1 MILSSDNN
9 DAPNRVI
16 AHENS
21 SSRRVGP
28 LENKMKKL
36 EDVGVLIARILMP
49 VLFITAGWGKISGYA
64 GTQQY
69 MEAMGLPGFLLPLT
83 ILLEFGG
90 GLAILLG
97 FLTRTTA
104 LFTAG
109 FTLLTALIFH
119 SNFAEGVN
127 SLMFMKNLT
136 IAGGFL
142 LLALTGPG
150 AFSLDRL
157 LNKKW

>member
-9 DAPNRVI
+9 DALNRAI

-21 SSRRVGP
+21 SSSRIGL

-69 MEAMGLPGFLLPLT
+69 MEAMGVPGLLLPLT
-83 ILLEFGG
+83 ILLEFAAVWRFCWGSSHAP
-90 GLAILLG
+90 LR
-97 FLTRTTA
+97 FLPLVLRC
-104 LFTAG
+104 
-109 FTLLTALIFH
+109 
-119 SNFAEGVN
+119 
-127 SLMFMKNLT
+127 
-136 IAGGFL
+136 
-142 LLALTGPG
+142 
-150 AFSLDRL
+150 
-157 LNKKW
+157 

>member
-9 DAPNRVI
+9 DALNRAI

-21 SSRRVGP
+21 SSSRIGL

-69 MEAMGLPGFLLPLT
+69 MEAMGVRDSCCRSPYCLSSAAVWRFCWGSSPAPL
-83 ILLEFGG
+83 
-90 GLAILLG
+90 
-97 FLTRTTA
+97 R
-104 LFTAG
+104 
-109 FTLLTALIFH
+109 
-119 SNFAEGVN
+119 
-127 SLMFMKNLT
+127 
-136 IAGGFL
+136 
-142 LLALTGPG
+142 
-150 AFSLDRL
+150 FSPLVLRC
-157 LNKKW
+157 